1 MLWGMRLLRLL
12 SLPVAIAAAVT
23 LISAPAQA
31 QYSLVWEDEFN
42 GTSVSP
48 ARWELQ
54 VGTGCPSLCGWGN
67 NELQYYRA
75 ENATVAGG
83 LLTITARQQ
92 AFGGKAYTSARLR
105 SRGLADF
112 TYGKIEMRAKLPIG
126 RGLWPAFWML
136 PTNSPYGNWP
146 VSGEIDIMEYVGQQ
160 PSEMFGTLHYGNPNQ
175 IYSSSATSLT
185 SGTFHD
191 DFHTFAIEWEPN
203 RIRWLLDGV
212 QYACKSNWISSAAG
226 YPAPFDKPFHM
237 LLNLAVGGNLPG
249 SPDGSTVFPQEF
261 VIDWVRVWQKP
272 VDGTA
277 ILFDGMDHANPFGNG
292 YFVFNGGGGGS
303 IAANTDLPPVDG
315 CGASLGVGYG
325 GPSGYIGGFGRTF
338 PIDLSGK
345 THFQFW
351 IKPDANQAY
360 TLEINL
366 QEDDNGDNGADEE
379 FQYNLVV
386 SPNGP
391 GAIAG
396 AGWQKISI
404 PLASFFDDNSV
415 LPGGNGVL
423 DPISVSKG
431 GNGQLISVVIA
442 IISQGGGNQTFR
454 TDFWNFINASV
465 LAVPDDAES
474 PRSLASA
481 APNPFSAS
489 TTLRFT
495 LAHGEDYAVT
505 IHDLAGRRIRDLASG
520 RGTVGEQTV
529 SWDGRTDAGSR
540 VAAGVYMIRLRRGNG
555 AEMRKI
561 VLQR

>member
-1 MLWGMRLLRLL
+1 MRPLRKLLPCLAL
-12 SLPVAIAAAVT
+12 AVAVAVT
-23 LISAPAQA
+23 SITTPALA
-31 QYSLVWEDEFN
+31 QYSLVWQDDFN
-42 GTSVSP
+42 GTSVDP
-48 ARWELQ
+48 TRWEFQ
-54 VGTGCPSLCGWGN
+54 IGTGCPGLCGWGN

-83 LLTITARQQ
+83 FLTITAKQQ
-92 AFGGKAYTSARLR
+92 SFGGKSYTSARLR
-105 SRGLADF
+105 SQGLADF

-146 VSGEIDIMEYVGQQ
+146 VSGEIDIMEYIGQQ
-160 PSEMFGTLHYGNPNQ
+160 PSQVFGTLHYGNPNQ
-175 IYSSSATSLT
+175 IYSSSSTSLT
-185 SGTFHD
+185 SGTFND
-191 DFHTFAIEWEPN
+191 DFHTFGIEWEPN
-203 RIRWLLDGV
+203 QIRWLLDGV

-249 SPDGSTVFPQEF
+249 PPDGSTVFPQSY

-272 VDGTA
+272 LDLTS
-277 ILFDGMDHANPFGNG
+277 ILFDGMDHANPYGNG
-292 YFVFNGGGGGS
+292 YFTFNGGGGGGIGPS
-303 IAANTDLPPVDG
+303 TDLPPHDG
-315 CGASLGVGYG
+315 CGASLAVGYG

-338 PIDLSGK
+338 PLDLSGM
-345 THFQFW
+345 TNFEFW
-351 IKPDANQAY
+351 INPDANQAY

-366 QEDDNGDNGADEE
+366 QEDDTGDNVADEE

-386 SPNGP
+386 SPTGP

-396 AGWQKISI
+396 GGWQKVSI

-423 DPISVSKG
+423 DPIPTSKG

-454 TDFWNFINASV
+454 TDYWNFRNTSV
-465 LAVPDDAES
+465 LSVPGDADAPHLMS
-474 PRSLASA
+474 AA
-481 APNPFSAS
+481 APNPFRAT

-495 LAHGEDYAVT
+495 LRQDERYSVSV
-505 IHDLAGRRIRDLASG
+505 HDLSGRRVRDLAAG
-520 RGTVGEQTV
+520 RGPAGERTV
-529 SWDGRTDAGSR
+529 SWDGRTEDGPR
-540 VAAGVYMIRLRRGNG
+540 AAPGVYLVRLRRDSG
-555 AEMRKI
+555 AEVRKI

>member
-1 MLWGMRLLRLL
+1 MLFGMRLLRLL
-12 SLPVAIAAAVT
+12 FLPVALVAAVT
-23 LISAPAQA
+23 LIPARAHA
-31 QYSLVWEDEFN
+31 QYSLVWEDNFD
-42 GTSVSP
+42 GTSVNP
-48 ARWELQ
+48 AKWQFQ

-67 NELQYYRA
+67 NELQYYRS

-83 LLTITARQQ
+83 LLTITAKQQ
-92 AFGGKAYTSARLR
+92 SFGGMAYTSSRLR
-105 SRGLADF
+105 SQGLADF

-160 PSEMFGTLHYGNPNQ
+160 PSQMFGTLHYGNPNQ
-175 IYSSSATSLT
+175 IYSSSATSLA
-185 SGTFHD
+185 SGTFND

-249 SPDGSTVFPQEF
+249 SPDGSTVFPQAF

-272 VDGTA
+272 VDLTT
-277 ILFDGMDHANPFGNG
+277 ILFDGMDHANPFANG
-292 YFVFNGGGGGS
+292 WFVFNGGGGGS
-303 IAANTDLPPVDG
+303 IAANSSLPPVDG

-345 THFQFW
+345 TNFEFW
-351 IKPDANQAY
+351 INPDANQRY
-360 TLEINL
+360 TLEINM
-366 QEDDNGDNGADEE
+366 QEDDTGDNSADEE
-379 FQYNLVV
+379 FQYNFVV
-386 SPNGP
+386 SPTGP

-396 AGWQKISI
+396 GGWQKVSI

-423 DPISVSKG
+423 DPISTSKG

-465 LAVPDDAES
+465 LAVPDDGES
-474 PRSLASA
+474 PRSLAAA

-495 LAHGEDYAVT
+495 LTHGEDYAVT

-520 RGTVGEQTV
+520 RGIVGEQTV

-555 AEMRKI
+555 TEMRKI

>member
-1 MLWGMRLLRLL
+1 MTSLRSLLLL
-12 SLPVAIAAAVT
+12 VAVAASAA
-23 LISAPAQA
+23 LNSAPAHA
-31 QYSLVWEDEFN
+31 QYSLVWQDEFD
-42 GTSVSP
+42 GITVDP
-48 ARWELQ
+48 AHWEFQ

-83 LLTITARQQ
+83 FLTITAKQQ
-92 AFGGKAYTSARLR
+92 SFGGKAYTSARLR
-105 SRGLADF
+105 SQGLADF

-146 VSGEIDIMEYVGQQ
+146 VSGEIDIMEYLGQQ
-160 PSEMFGTLHYGNPNQ
+160 PSQMFGTLHYGNPNQ
-175 IYSSSATSLT
+175 IYSSSSTTLP
-185 SGTFHD
+185 SGTFND
-191 DFHTFAIEWEPN
+191 GFHTFGIEWEPN

-249 SPDGSTVFPQEF
+249 SPDGSTVLPQEF

-272 VDGTA
+272 VDNCCV
-277 ILFDGMDHANPFGNG
+277 LFDGMDHANPYANG
-292 YFVFNGGGGGS
+292 YFIFNGGGGGG
-303 IAANTDLPPVDG
+303 IGANTDLPPEDG
-315 CGASLGVGYG
+315 CGASLEVGYG

-338 PIDLSGK
+338 PIDLSGM
-345 THFQFW
+345 TNFEFW
-351 IKPDANQAY
+351 INPDANQRY

-366 QEDDNGDNGADEE
+366 QEDDTGDNVADEE

-386 SPNGP
+386 SPTGP

-396 AGWQKISI
+396 GGWQKISI
-404 PLASFFDDNSV
+404 PLAAFFDDNSV
-415 LPGGNGVL
+415 LTGGNGVL
-423 DPISVSKG
+423 DPISTSKG

-454 TDFWNFINASV
+454 TDFWNFRNASALSV
-465 LAVPDDAES
+465 PGAAAVPRS
-474 PRSLASA
+474 PGVA

-495 LAHGEDYAVT
+495 LVRDEEYAVT
-505 IHDLAGRRIRDLASG
+505 IHDLAGRRIRDLAAG
-520 RGTVGEQTV
+520 RGTAGERTV
-529 SWDGRTDAGSR
+529 TWDGRADAGSR
-540 VAAGVYMIRLRRGNG
+540 AAPGVYMIRLRRGNG
-555 AEMRKI
+555 TEVRRI
-561 VLQR
+561 VLLR